1 MRNSMTEQTCII
13 AEAGVNHNG
22 SLQTAKRLVDVAA
35 EAGADVVKFQSFRAD
50 RLATEGAPK
59 ADYQRDTTDAAE
71 SQIDMLRRLELSEA
85 HHFELIEHCH
95 SRGLEFLSTPFDIES
110 ARLLVGPL
118 NVQRVKI
125 ASGEVTNAPLLLE
138 IARSGKP
145 VLLSTGMATLGEIE
159 QALGVLAFGYT
170 RLTEPASAVPASTGA
185 FMLAYGSEE
194 GQRILKQNVVVLH
207 CTTEYPTPYD
217 EVNLRAMDTLAAA
230 FGLPVGLSDHTLGIA
245 VAVAAVARGATVIEK
260 HFTLDRNM
268 PGPDHKA
275 SVEPEELK
283 QLVQAVRQVEAAL
296 GSPHK
301 SPTPSERRNMPVARK
316 SLVAACDVKAG
327 ETFTAQNLAVKR
339 PGTGIS
345 PMRYFQYLGT
355 KAEREYRAEELL
367 SR

>member
-1 MRNSMTEQTCII
+1 MTEQTCII

-22 SLQTAKRLVDVAA
+22 SLETAKRLVDVAA

-71 SQIDMLRRLELSEA
+71 SQIEMLRRLELSEA
-85 HHFELIEHCH
+85 HHFELIEHCRH
-95 SRGLEFLSTPFDIES
+95 RDLEFLSTPFDVES

-118 NVQRVKI
+118 NVERVKI
-125 ASGEVTNAPLLLE
+125 ASGELTNALLLLE
-138 IARSGKP
+138 IAHSGKP
-145 VLLSTGMATLGEIE
+145 VVLSTGMATLGEIE

-170 RLTEPASAVPASTGA
+170 RLTEPASAAA
-185 FMLAYGSEE
+185 FMQAYGSED
-194 GQRILKQNVVVLH
+194 GRRALKQNVVLLH
-207 CTTEYPTPYD
+207 CTTEYPAPYA

-230 FGLPVGLSDHTLGIA
+230 FGLRVGLSDHTLGIA
-245 VAVAAVARGATVIEK
+245 IAVAAVARGATVIEK

-275 SVEPEELK
+275 SVEPDELK

-301 SPTPSERRNMPVARK
+301 SPTPSELRNMHVARK
-316 SLVAACDVKAG
+316 SLVAACDVKTG
-327 ETFTAQNLAVKR
+327 ETFTAENIAVKR

-367 SR
+367 S

>member
-1 MRNSMTEQTCII
+1 MTQPTCII

-22 SLQTAKRLVDVAA
+22 SLQTAKQLVDVAA

-50 RLATEGAPK
+50 RLATQDAPK

-85 HHFELIEHCH
+85 HHFELIEHCR
-95 SRGLEFLSTPFDIES
+95 SRGLEFLSTPFDLES

-125 ASGEVTNAPLLLE
+125 ASGELTNAPLLLE

-145 VLLSTGMATLGEIE
+145 VLLSTGMATLGDIE

-170 RLTEPASAVPASTGA
+170 MLTEPASTET
-185 FMLAYGSEE
+185 FMRAYGSEE
-194 GQRILKQNVVVLH
+194 GQRALQQNVVILH
-207 CTTEYPTPYD
+207 CTTEYPTPFD

-275 SVEPEELK
+275 SVEPEELR

-301 SPTPSERRNMPVARK
+301 SPTPSERRNMHVARK

-327 ETFTAQNLAVKR
+327 EKFTPQNVAVKR
-339 PGTGIS
+339 PGTGVS

-355 KAEREYRAEELL
+355 TAEREYRAEELL
-367 SR
+367 S